1 VSAVRRLAPLLA
13 LVVAALSV
21 PAVAQAAPNWDANK
35 RRAIA
40 YAQTRGGV
48 ESFTLIDEHGVR
60 HGWKT
65 YRVYGSASVLKA
77 MLLVAYLHRP
87 SVRGRALTDR
97 ERGLLEP
104 MIRWSANE
112 PASYLVSVLGAG
124 PLNRLAARAH
134 MGHFRLV
141 TPLWGL
147 SEITALGQARFF
159 RRIDKLLPPRHR
171 AYALN
176 LLNTI
181 IPAQRW
187 GIPPVKPPGWR
198 IYFKGGWGAGTGLRT
213 HQVALLRRGKTRRFS
228 LAILTE
234 GNPSHAYGIET
245 IQGIARR
252 LLRGVS

>member
-1 VSAVRRLAPLLA
+1 MRRLALL
-13 LVVAALSV
+13 LTFVVAALSV
-21 PAVAQAAPNWDANK
+21 PAVAQAEPNWDANK

-171 AYALN
+171 AYALT

>member
-1 VSAVRRLAPLLA
+1 MRPLALVLT
-13 LVVAALSV
+13 LVVAALAA
-21 PAVAQAAPNWDANK
+21 PAVAHAEPNWDANK

-40 YAQTRGGV
+40 YAQTRSGI
-48 ESFTLIDEHGVR
+48 ESFVVLEEHAVR
-60 HGWKT
+60 HGWHG
-65 YRVYGSASVLKA
+65 YRAYGSASVLKA
-77 MLLVAYLHRP
+77 MLLVAYLNRA
-87 SVRGRALTDR
+87 SVRGRDLTAR

-112 PASYLVSVLGAG
+112 PASYLVSLMGAG
-124 PLNRLAARAH
+124 PLNRLAARVH

-159 RRIDKLLPPRHR
+159 RRIDLLIPARHR
-171 AYALN
+171 AYAMN

-181 IPAQRW
+181 IAAQRW

-213 HQVALLRRGKTRRFS
+213 HQVALLRRGKERRFS

-234 GNPSHAYGIET
+234 RNPSHAYGIET
-245 IQGIARR
+245 IRGIAQR
-252 LLRGVS
+252 LLRGVD

>member
-1 VSAVRRLAPLLA
+1 MRRLALVLTLVAVVLA
-13 LVVAALSV
+13 APAA
-21 PAVAQAAPNWDANK
+21 AQAEPNWDANK
-35 RRAIA
+35 ARAIA
-40 YAQTRGGV
+40 YAETRAGV
-48 ESFTLIDEHGVR
+48 ESFVVLDEYAVR
-60 HGWKT
+60 HGWHG

-77 MLLVAYLHRP
+77 MLLVAYLNRP

-104 MIRWSANE
+104 MIRRSANE
-112 PASYLVSVLGAG
+112 PASYLVGLMGAP
-124 PLNRLAARAH
+124 PLNRLAKRAH

-159 RRIDKLLPPRHR
+159 RRIDLLLPGRHR
-171 AYALN
+171 AYAMN

-181 IPAQRW
+181 VPEQRW
-187 GIPPVKPPGWR
+187 GIPRVKPPGWR

-213 HQVALLRRGKTRRFS
+213 HQVALLRRGDKRRLS

-234 GNPSHAYGIET
+234 QNPSHAYGIET
-245 IQGIARR
+245 IRGIAQR
-252 LLRGVS
+252 LLRGLD

>member
-1 VSAVRRLAPLLA
+1 MRRLALLLVLVIAA
-13 LVVAALSV
+13 LAVPVAAR
-21 PAVAQAAPNWDANK
+21 AEPNWDANK
-35 RRAIA
+35 QRAIA
-40 YAQTRGGV
+40 YAQTRAGV
-48 ESFTLIDEHGVR
+48 ESFVIFDEHAVR
-60 HGWKT
+60 HGWRT

-97 ERGLLEP
+97 ERALLEP

-112 PASYLVSVLGAG
+112 PASYLVSLMGAG
-124 PLNRLAARAH
+124 PLNRLARRAH

-213 HQVALLRRGKTRRFS
+213 HQVALLRRGKTRRIS

-245 IQGIARR
+245 IEGIAKR
-252 LLRGVS
+252 LLRGVNRP